1 MASLKSI
8 KSLCTPALIYFVLSV
23 IAFLSMLGKASLM
36 TLVVKAFF
44 ILLWTW
50 FLNYLCKKGHS
61 GISWF
66 LVLFPFILML
76 MIFFFAADVIFSELN
91 LGREGFDFI
100 GMDSSIFGSSYKV
113 GGDSKEVQ
121 EYKKKKAASKKVG
134 K

>member
-8 KSLCTPALIYFVLSV
+8 ESLCSPALLYFVLSV
-23 IAFLSMLGKASLM
+23 IAFLSMLGKVSMM
-36 TLVVKAFF
+36 TLLVKAFF

-76 MIFFFAADVIFSELN
+76 MIFFLAADVMFAG
-91 LGREGFDFI
+91 LG
-100 GMDSSIFGSSYKV
+100 K
-113 GGDSKEVQ
+113 
-121 EYKKKKAASKKVG
+121 
-134 K
+134 